1 MSKAP
6 PKNFIRSKRH
16 GCFVVRNSPA
26 WGMFLQPVDD
36 PQGKRLTNFERES
49 LQLIKDFP
57 KVPPELWS
65 RIIGLYFYMCPPAEK
80 LSANYHDN
88 QLEVQVC
95 FLRDA
100 ETKNEWK
107 VVVPKQIVSG
117 ISVKSELNQCIDI
130 ATGEK
135 YDQFPPQG
143 WLHAGSSHSHNTMD
157 AFFSS
162 IDDKSELTVPGMH
175 IVIGNIDQTKME
187 YSYQA
192 SIVLRK
198 LRKDIDLDK
207 VVAVN
212 HELELEFHEDVLEY
226 IDTVM
231 TANTKLYAEL
241 GKLSEDKSETGETVE
256 LSLFD
261 KDGKPDGFFLSLDK
275 NNSDLFDDDEFS
287 EDSELMS
294 MVGDKLKQG
303 MSVADVIKNIEAAH
317 KVTKPKQKYNEY
329 CGECGRQ
336 VETDWEACPNCE
348 AVFVD
353 EEDK

>member
-1 MSKAP
+1 MIATKTKSKKAP
-6 PKNFIRSKRH
+6 PKNFVRSKRH
-16 GCFVVRNSPA
+16 GCFVMRSSPA
-26 WGMFLQPVDD
+26 WGTFLQPTTD
-36 PQGKRLTNFERES
+36 PDPKAISLTEYEREGIH
-49 LQLIKDFP
+49 LIDNFP

-80 LSANYHDN
+80 LSSSYHDN

-95 FLRDA
+95 FLRDT
-100 ETKNEWK
+100 ETKTKWK

-130 ATGEK
+130 TTGEK
-135 YDQFPPQG
+135 YDQFPPLG

-157 AFFSS
+157 AFFSF

-175 IVIGNIDQTKME
+175 IVIGNIDHAKME

-198 LRKDIDLDK
+198 LRKDVELDK
-207 VVAVN
+207 VVDIN

-226 IDTVM
+226 IDTVI
-231 TANTKLYAEL
+231 TANTKLYADL
-241 GKLSEDKSETGETVE
+241 GKLFDDKSSDDEKDETIE

-261 KDGKPDGFFLSLDK
+261 KDGKPDGFFLSL
-275 NNSDLFDDDEFS
+275 NEHNSDLFDK
-287 EDSELMS
+287 
-294 MVGDKLKQG
+294 DKP
-303 MSVADVIKNIEAAH
+303 E
-317 KVTKPKQKYNEY
+317 QKYNTH

-336 VETDWEACPNCE
+336 VEADWEACPNCE

-353 EEDK
+353 EEDKSTTHG